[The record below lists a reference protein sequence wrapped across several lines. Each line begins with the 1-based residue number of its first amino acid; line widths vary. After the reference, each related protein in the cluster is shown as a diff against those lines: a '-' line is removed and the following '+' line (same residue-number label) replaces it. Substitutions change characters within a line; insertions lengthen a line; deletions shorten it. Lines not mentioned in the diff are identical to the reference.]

1 MYIFEP
7 KIFPII
13 KLNFLFFAAFIEV
26 TTSGSDVPI
35 AITERPKKE
44 SETLSKFDIFIADNT
59 VSWAPNKVIIIES
72 NIIGIPKIIG
82 FWKVIFD
89 GRVFSISTFSISLVP
104 ALAKL
109 KNK

>member
-1 MYIFEP
+1 MFEP
-7 KIFPII
+7 KIFPTI
-13 KLNFLFFAAFIEV
+13 KLNFFFLAAFIEV
-26 TTSGSDVPI
+26 ATSGSDVPI

-59 VSWAPNKVIIIES
+59 VSWAPNKVIKIES

-89 GRVFSISTFSISLVP
+89 VRVLSISTFSISLVLD
-104 ALAKL
+104 LAKL
-109 KNK
+109 KNR